1 MKTKITALL
10 LLLALAF
17 CLVSCGGESDPW
29 ESATYTEDAEF
40 GTGTKTVEVEVKVGE
55 HSVTFTLKTDKENL
69 ADALLEHNLISG
81 EDSTY
86 GLYVKTVNGILA
98 DFDKDQSWWGVY
110 KNGEAT
116 LGASSTEIKDGEHYE
131 LVYSK

>member
-10 LLLALAF
+10 LFLALAF
-17 CLVSCGGESDPW
+17 CLVSCGETDPW
-29 ESATYTEDAEF
+29 ESATYTEDTEF
-40 GTGTKTVEVEVKVGE
+40 GTGTKTVEVEVKVLE

-69 ADALLEHNLISG
+69 ADALLEHNLIAG

-86 GLYVKTVNGILA
+86 GLYIKTVNGILA
-98 DFDKDQSWWGVY
+98 DYDKTQRYWGCY